1 MRDGSASVSED
12 APRHSHRRR
21 GRAPPC
27 IWVLPKRAN
36 GPDYNWDGA
45 RTLRFPAIFL
55 SAFGLESPHIPLYT
69 GYVGFKE
76 SPHGSRTTITS
87 RFGPGKTTTSRS
99 S

>member
-1 MRDGSASVSED
+1 MSED

-21 GRAPPC
+21 GRAPAC

-36 GPDYNWDGA
+36 GPDYNGTVPA
-45 RTLRFPAIFL
+45 PFVSGHFPVRFRAGVPL
-55 SAFGLESPHIPLYT
+55 HPLYT

-87 RFGPGKTTTSRS
+87 RFGPGKTTTFRS

>member
-1 MRDGSASVSED
+1 M
-12 APRHSHRRR
+12 P
-21 GRAPPC
+21 PPC
-27 IWVLPKRAN
+27 IWALPKRAD

-45 RTLRFPAIFL
+45 RTLRFPSILL
-55 SAFGLESPHIPLYT
+55 SAFGLEPPHVPHYT

-76 SPHGSRTTITS
+76 SLRASRTTITS